1 MGMAHAGD
9 VGLNEHSATARPDF
23 LASEIISLVR
33 TIGMTVK
40 QAEAILAA
48 AGENHADSFL
58 ASQEQGS
65 GLIEASLLAEEDG
78 DGIVEVITVDEQG
91 TIVAQGDDG

>member
-1 MGMAHAGD
+1 
-9 VGLNEHSATARPDF
+9 
-23 LASEIISLVR
+23 VR
-33 TIGMTVK
+33 TIGMTVE

-48 AGENHADSFL
+48 ARQHEADSFL

-78 DGIVEVITVDEQG
+78 ILEVITVDERG
-91 TIVAQGDDG
+91 AVVARGDD